1 MRRFILVDKL
11 IKIADHRH
19 FFSVDNNYNNMLFS
33 IRYAFYNNIKV
44 YVLER
49 NRITSGSR
57 KPDNVPRQIIVYIII
72 IIYCYTSEVQ
82 SGFETFTAAFSD
94 LFFLSCLL
102 SIIVKSDLFVVDRDR
117 VYGIQRQCVSL
128 SPRHPTT
135 KRQ

>member
-11 IKIADHRH
+11 IKITDPRH
-19 FFSVDNNYNNMLFS
+19 FFSVDINYNNMLFS

-57 KPDNVPRQIIVYIII
+57 KPNNVPRQIIVYIII

-82 SGFETFTAAFSD
+82 SGFETFTAAFPIFS
-94 LFFLSCLL
+94 FFL
-102 SIIVKSDLFVVDRDR
+102 VF
-117 VYGIQRQCVSL
+117 
-128 SPRHPTT
+128 SP
-135 KRQ
+135 